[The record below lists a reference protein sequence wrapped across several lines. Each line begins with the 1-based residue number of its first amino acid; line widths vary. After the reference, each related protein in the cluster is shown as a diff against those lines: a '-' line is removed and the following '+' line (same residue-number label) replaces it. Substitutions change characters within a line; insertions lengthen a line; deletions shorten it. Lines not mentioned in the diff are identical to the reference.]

1 MEEIKTGNK
10 EIREEDKTWK
20 AGPDELLNV
29 AGKRCLI
36 VLHRFWPFLGGS
48 EKQFLKW
55 AQVLDD
61 KGCRVNVF
69 TTNVWDNDY
78 FYFPEKKYIK
88 ETSAKIG
95 SNIKIR
101 RFKVG
106 HLPRMNALLTFL
118 EKFPSKTLK
127 FLIGKPYIFLPGYYF
142 YMFLSALFMPKK
154 FDFIIAGVFP
164 HYYLIY
170 PALFYAKVKGIPFI
184 MSPLVHFGQPNDEEN
199 NSLFLNEKSRYLL
212 DKSDY
217 IFTITDD
224 EREKLISLGTSGTK
238 IKVSGIGIEEN
249 DSTLEGIGTRFR
261 KKYNINC
268 PYVLQ
273 ISTQTHDKGSHHA
286 VEALKVLWRRGIKV
300 KLVLIGQILKEF
312 EEYLIRQKP
321 EVFENTIIL
330 DYASEQDKNDAIDGC
345 DVFIMPSKSDSFGLV
360 YLEAWLHKKPV
371 IAAYCSGVMEVIDE
385 GINGFFVPFGN
396 YEMIAGYIYKLIND
410 KELSDKLGEEGFRKA
425 VNNYLWEKRLKNFI
439 KLIENLKL

>member
-118 EKFPSKTLK
+118 ERFPSKTLK

-249 DSTLEGIGTRFR
+249 YSTLEGIGTRFR

-286 VEALKVLWRRGIKV
+286 V
-300 KLVLIGQILKEF
+300 
-312 EEYLIRQKP
+312 
-321 EVFENTIIL
+321 
-330 DYASEQDKNDAIDGC
+330 
-345 DVFIMPSKSDSFGLV
+345 
-360 YLEAWLHKKPV
+360 
-371 IAAYCSGVMEVIDE
+371 
-385 GINGFFVPFGN
+385 
-396 YEMIAGYIYKLIND
+396 
-410 KELSDKLGEEGFRKA
+410 
-425 VNNYLWEKRLKNFI
+425 
-439 KLIENLKL
+439 